1 MCDPCPGSVSY
12 SGLITVT
19 ALLASGPAWQCAE
32 GQAVLEPCLL
42 AEAEGGRGVERG
54 LGQGCNRL
62 EEGYIA
68 SSTRGLAAALGS
80 RTQQGDCSL
89 QRGWPAILECDG

>member
-1 MCDPCPGSVSY
+1 MSRVCVLQWVDHCDSFTGFRSSM
-12 SGLITVT
+12 
-19 ALLASGPAWQCAE
+19 
-32 GQAVLEPCLL
+32 AV
-42 AEAEGGRGVERG
+42 AEGGRGVERG

-62 EEGYIA
+62 EEGYSA